1 MNLES
6 CACMYALEGGGGM
19 RERGNETKRER
30 WVWFYIVYIYS
41 KGSSFGNL
49 VVVSRGSCFFVWLAL
64 SLSLFLCSWLCDVVP
79 FMLPAL
85 FAFELCSSHQLP
97 NICGWYVG
105 PFFTNQLSCKLRLE
119 KEWKIFLPPTMRC
132 VLFNQSYDLL
142 HIPKFTLLILNMFSC
157 QLVITLKYFVKIL
170 LISNFDWFV
179 LDYLDWNLILY
190 IY

>member
-64 SLSLFLCSWLCDVVP
+64 SLSVSVLLALRCCAFYAAPFYSRLSFAVHINYLTFVVGMWVP
-79 FMLPAL
+79 FSP
-85 FAFELCSSHQLP
+85 
-97 NICGWYVG
+97 
-105 PFFTNQLSCKLRLE
+105 TNWVANCDSRME
-119 KEWKIFLPPTMRC
+119 NFSPTNHEMC
-132 VLFNQSYDLL
+132 TF
-142 HIPKFTLLILNMFSC
+142 
-157 QLVITLKYFVKIL
+157 
-170 LISNFDWFV
+170 
-179 LDYLDWNLILY
+179 
-190 IY
+190 

>member
-64 SLSLFLCSWLCDVVP
+64 SLSLCFCALGFVMLCLLCCPLYSRLSFAVHINYLTFVVGMWVP
-79 FMLPAL
+79 FSPTNWVANWDSRKNGK
-85 FAFELCSSHQLP
+85 FFSHQLWDVYFLI
-97 NICGWYVG
+97 NHM
-105 PFFTNQLSCKLRLE
+105 TSCTYLNLHS
-119 KEWKIFLPPTMRC
+119 
-132 VLFNQSYDLL
+132 LF
-142 HIPKFTLLILNMFSC
+142 
-157 QLVITLKYFVKIL
+157 
-170 LISNFDWFV
+170 
-179 LDYLDWNLILY
+179 
-190 IY
+190 